1 MEVIWERPLV
11 TAEELKHAA
20 AARAVEYV
28 EGGMN
33 VGLGSGSTAG
43 IFVELLGERVRSGLR
58 VVGVPTSEVT
68 RRLAEKCGI
77 SLSTLDETPELD
89 LAIDGADEL
98 DDQLRLIKG
107 GGGCLLWEK
116 IVAAASKRFIVVADG
131 SKRVEVLGRFP
142 LPIEANRFGLEST
155 RRAVVKTF
163 VKLGLHGELKLR
175 HRADGQ
181 VFVTDGGHVI
191 FDAALNAI
199 SDPEQLALCLN
210 SIPGV
215 VENGLFIGY
224 ATNAILA
231 TDRGLVELGQV

>member
-1 MEVIWERPLV
+1 V

-20 AARAVEYV
+20 AERALDYV
-28 EGGMN
+28 EDGMN

-43 IFVELLGERVRSGLR
+43 IFVELLGERVRSGLKI
-58 VVGVPTSEVT
+58 VGVPTSGVT
-68 RRLAEKCGI
+68 RQLAERCGI

-89 LAIDGADEL
+89 LAVDGADEL

-116 IVAAASKRFIVVADG
+116 IVAAASRRFIVVADG
-131 SKRVEVLGRFP
+131 SKRVKVLGRFP
-142 LPIEANRFGLEST
+142 LPVEVNRFGLEST
-155 RRAVVKTF
+155 RRAVIRTF
-163 VKLGLHGELKLR
+163 VELDLHGELKLR
-175 HRADGQ
+175 HCADGQ

-199 SDPEQLALCLN
+199 GDPEQLALRLN

-215 VENGLFIGY
+215 VESGLFIGY

-231 TDRGLVELGQV
+231 TESGLVELGQV